1 MDRIPLEQCIKG
13 RVYRLHC
20 RNLSYGVFNGTDGF
34 IGIRTK
40 FGSRFLFTEIHWD
53 ADQHF
58 GTVGG
63 MEDMGI
69 DVPAEIEIRESFPTV
84 DRATG
89 RLVRFDPSNHCDD
102 GPRRSG
108 WVFIDT
114 GEWKPDIWPVSYS
127 YKPLFA
133 FLEWIEATNQNKDW

>member
-20 RNLSYGVFNGTDGF
+20 RNLSHGVYDGANGF

-58 GTVGG
+58 GTVSG
-63 MEDMGI
+63 MEDTGL
-69 DVPAEIEIRESFPTV
+69 DVPDEIEIRESFPTV
-84 DRATG
+84 DRTTG
-89 RLVRFDPSNHCDD
+89 RPVRFDPLNYCDD

-108 WVFIDT
+108 WVFSDT
-114 GEWKPDIWPVSYS
+114 DEWKPDIWPVSYG
-127 YKPLFA
+127 YKPLFK
-133 FLEWIEATNQNKDW
+133 FLEEIEAADQNKDW